1 MLARFA
7 TLTLPEAAFDVMLG
21 LDGMRGV
28 TFPQRARLLHQCAT
42 LLRPLGRIAFYD
54 HVVCQPMP
62 AEAYQH
68 FCRLWRF
75 PGLETPQSYR
85 EALQASGFR
94 ILVHDVTSGYAV
106 RFYTCL
112 LTLYSERRMEFAAM
126 RGPARYQEGLE
137 RLQMSQRL
145 RHCRRPRTACLY
157 RGEAWRARPHAPA
170 PGVASPGT
178 PARTKARKGDGTHR
192 CHVGHGSNIIL
203 LSLA

>member
-1 MLARFA
+1 
-7 TLTLPEAAFDVMLG
+7 
-21 LDGMRGV
+21 
-28 TFPQRARLLHQCAT
+28 
-42 LLRPLGRIAFYD
+42 
-54 HVVCQPMP
+54 MP

-145 RHCRRPRTACLY
+145 ATAGILGQLACIAEKPGEYDRTRQRPA
-157 RGEAWRARPHAPA
+157 
-170 PGVASPGT
+170 
-178 PARTKARKGDGTHR
+178 
-192 CHVGHGSNIIL
+192 
-203 LSLA
+203 